1 MVKPRYDRDM
11 ASIPERALEYARAHN
26 LDLGV
31 RHTVV
36 PTAPFVF
43 KCLQPRE
50 SILASFRKAMRARQL
65 WPLGMPIPVVTYHR
79 GRDEW
84 QIMDGMQRICSAQME
99 GFEGIP
105 AFVASGETHEELYD
119 AVLKEGYFGEDFVE
133 MLAMVDPLVRENLAL
148 RDDMRLAGK

>member
-1 MVKPRYDRDM
+1 M
-11 ASIPERALEYARAHN
+11 ASIPERALEYAKSHR

-50 SILASFRKAMRARQL
+50 SLVETFRKAVRARQL

-79 GRDEW
+79 SRDEW
-84 QIMDGMQRICSAQME
+84 QIMDGMARICAAQTAGLE
-99 GFEGIP
+99 EIP
-105 AFVASGETHEELYD
+105 ALVASGETHDELYD